1 LILTKLPSTLPKN
14 RLEGFFPFLRGRF
27 GGFLLLEPLG
37 GLGKAMTNNPFKDVA
52 LAFVSL
58 VAISTAV
65 DARTEGGGQADP
77 RGRAP
82 EDEGLEEQH
91 HHATTSES

>member
-1 LILTKLPSTLPKN
+1 
-14 RLEGFFPFLRGRF
+14 
-27 GGFLLLEPLG
+27 LLEPLG

-65 DARTEGGGQADP
+65 DACTEGADLADP
-77 RGRAP
+77 HGRAP
-82 EDEGLEEQH
+82 EDEGPEQQFYLILKRR
-91 HHATTSES
+91 